1 MTKIK
6 VALDVSNEECL
17 GCDFFDLD
25 QRGRLM
31 SESINLNL
39 I

>member
-6 VALDVSNEECL
+6 VSLDVPDDDCL
-17 GCDFFDLD
+17 GCDFFDSD